1 MDGNGGMG
9 WWLLVIK
16 DHSHPFPAF
25 SNSKFFPSSSSSPS
39 PSPSSSSSIFIII
52 IHIHHHHPYS
62 SSSSIFI
69 IIIYIYI
76 YILNLLAI
84 WIYGI
89 LWYSPFF
96 PSFFPKL
103 PTFFAAPRWLTWA
116 AAVDC
121 WPAWRCGKAPV
132 RPWRWKLRRTWRGWH
147 GGCCRRLPEG
157 GLFVILTMMHTY
169 TYIYII
175 YGIWYMVYDIW
186 YMIYDTWY
194 MIYVL

>member
-25 SNSKFFPSSSSSPS
+25 SNSKFFP
-39 PSPSSSSSIFIII
+39 
-52 IHIHHHHPYS
+52 
-62 SSSSIFI
+62 
-69 IIIYIYI
+69 
-76 YILNLLAI
+76 
-84 WIYGI
+84 
-89 LWYSPFF
+89 
-96 PSFFPKL
+96 KL
-103 PTFFAAPRWLTWA
+103 PKFFAVAPRWLTWA

-157 GLFVILTMMHTY
+157 GLVVTMMYTYTY
-169 TYIYII
+169 TYIY
-175 YGIWYMVYDIW
+175 IWYMVYDIW
-186 YMIYDTWY
+186 YMIYDIWY
-194 MIYVL
+194 MIYDIWYMVYDICSIEWLDVIYGWGSWLHQSFEI